1 MNHVALQMMLA
12 AGDTTIPQLTAGL
25 GVIAAALVIG
35 QYLVYKFI
43 VTPERERNATALAE
57 EVARS
62 SKALADEVNR
72 SAKDLVA
79 ERSRSERLEAEVRRQ
94 NDVLQEKALPALIT
108 ATGVVGESQALLREL
123 RRDQEIAQ
131 GVAERAREQEL
142 LKKEQE
148 LLRKQGS
155 E

>member
-1 MNHVALQMMLA
+1 MNFISTLA
-12 AGDTTIPQLTAGL
+12 MVLDTTSGSDSVIPTLTAGL

-43 VTPERERNATALAE
+43 VSPERERAASSLAE

-62 SKALADEVNR
+62 TKALADEVAR
-72 SAKDLVA
+72 SEKDLIA
-79 ERSRSERLEAEVRRQ
+79 ERARTERLEAEVRRQ
-94 NDVLQEKALPALIT
+94 NEVLQEKALPALIT

-131 GVAERAREQEL
+131 GVAERAASL
-142 LKKEQE
+142 A
-148 LLRKQGS
+148 KQQPGTD
-155 E
+155 